1 MLNFKNIALR
11 RGTKL
16 LFQGANFTIHSGH
29 KVGIIGANGVGKSSL
44 FALICGQLQPDAGSI
59 ELPPKIVVAHVAQE
73 IPATDR
79 PAIEYVMDGDR
90 ELRAIQ
96 AALHQAE
103 QAGEGETIAAL
114 HSELDAIEGYTARSR
129 AARLLHGLGFSTIQ
143 MDNPVNTFSGGWRMR
158 LNLAQALMCRS
169 DLLLLDEPTNHLDL
183 DAVIWLEDWLRAY
196 TGTLLIISHD
206 RDFLDRVADQI
217 AYLDRQTVQL
227 YSGNYS
233 AFELRLSEDMA
244 RQQAAQQK
252 QQQQMAHI
260 QQFVARFRAK
270 ATKARQAQSR
280 LKALQRMELIAPA
293 HVNSPFHFCFREP
306 ERLPNPM
313 LQLDDITIG
322 YDGNPVINQ
331 VTLDIRPGDRIGLL
345 GPNGAGKSTLIK
357 LLAGELQPVSGKIIS
372 SQHLR
377 AGYFSQHQLEQLH
390 TQDSPLRHM
399 QRLNP
404 AATDQELRD
413 FLGGFGFIGDV
424 VLEPVAPLSGGEKAR
439 LVLAMLVYQNPNLLL
454 LDEPTNH
461 LDLEMRH
468 AMTMA
473 LQDFTGA
480 MVLVSHDRH
489 LLRTA
494 CEQFLLVL
502 EGTAKTF
509 DGDLEDYRQWL
520 AQRRNEDRD
529 EASET
534 SELQHSASARKERRR
549 NEAEQR
555 RRLQPLRSQVE
566 RLEKTVD
573 KLTQQLQSLEQL
585 LSDPALYEE
594 SAKDRLKELLLE
606 QGRAKQALDDAE
618 QAWMQAHEE
627 LELAER
633 AEING

>member
-96 AALHQAE
+96 SALQQAE

-520 AQRRNEDRD
+520 AQRPNEDRN